1 MPTRDVPDD
10 GPDSGDDW
18 PEAPDRWAEADQ
30 AYQEKWAE
38 VPDDGAAPKPGRPAG
53 GTPTQAT
60 SKPSFYVNGREV
72 PASTPLGSYL
82 HGMQGAGPYLGLGVQ
97 IAGSMALFAGGGY
110 AVDRWL
116 DSSPWGILVG
126 AMLGMAG
133 IVALLVRVSREADR
147 KR

>member
-18 PEAPDRWAEADQ
+18 PEAPDRWAEADR
-30 AYQEKWAE
+30 AYEEKWDE
-38 VPDDGAAPKPGRPAG
+38 PGPEDEAAPPSDYEPTRA
-53 GTPTQAT
+53 TPKA
-60 SKPSFYVNGREV
+60 VHD
-72 PASTPLGSYL
+72 SYRD
-82 HGMQGAGPYLGLGVQ
+82 GMQAAGPYLGLGVQ